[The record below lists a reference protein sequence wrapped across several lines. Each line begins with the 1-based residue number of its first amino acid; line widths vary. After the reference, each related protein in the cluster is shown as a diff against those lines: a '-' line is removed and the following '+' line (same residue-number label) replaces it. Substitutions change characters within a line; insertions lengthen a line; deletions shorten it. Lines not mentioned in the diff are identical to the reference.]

1 MIGGRTGPPI
11 DDAAPPSLGTRRV
24 RQTRQVPSLDLV
36 SSLPRPWDADEFVGA
51 FDDWAR
57 SRGLPLYPAQ
67 EEAVL
72 EIALEKHLVLSTPTG
87 TGKSLVAIAAH
98 AMALAQGR
106 RSYYTAPI
114 KALVSE
120 KFFDLVQVFGA
131 ENVGM
136 VTGDSSVNP
145 DAPIVCCTAEILANI
160 ALRNGADAEV
170 DSVVM
175 DEFHFYADSDR
186 GWAWQVPLLEL
197 TRARFVLM
205 SATLGDV
212 TAIASDLERRTG
224 REVAQVTGV
233 ARPVPLHYRY
243 AVVPAQELVEEL
255 LADGLA
261 PVYIVHF
268 SQAAAAER
276 AQALSSV
283 RVASRE
289 QRDAIAAAIGGFR
302 FSTGFGTTLSRLVRS
317 GIGVHHAGMLPR
329 YRRLVEQLAQQGLL
343 RVVCGTDTLGV
354 GINVPIRTVL
364 LTGLT
369 KFDGTRMRHLSA
381 REFHQVAGRAGRAGF
396 DTAGEVVAL
405 APEHEIENL
414 KAAAKAGSD
423 PKAQRKVVKKKAPT
437 GFVNWGPASF
447 ERLIVAEPEPLTS
460 SMRFTA
466 SMMLQ
471 ILSRPGADAPASD
484 PGSAFQAV
492 RALVT
497 DNHASAAQRAALAR
511 RAIAVYRTLRTA
523 GVVEQHG
530 GGFAGDARVT
540 LTVELQ
546 HDFALNQPLSPF
558 ALAALELLDRD
569 DPSYAL
575 DAISVIEATLDD
587 PRPILSQQQYR
598 ARGEAVAAMKSEG
611 LEYEERMELL
621 EDVTWPKPL
630 DELLEQAYET
640 FASTQP
646 WIRDFELSP
655 KSVVRDMYERAMTF
669 TEYVS
674 LYDLG
679 RSEGLVLRY
688 LSDAYRAARQTIPDE
703 AKTEDLRDLVEW
715 LGELVRQVDSSLLD
729 EWSALT
735 DPAAAAEQ
743 DAVVPPAPSD
753 VTTNERAFL
762 VLVRN
767 ELWRRVQLAAL
778 QRDDDLVALDPDAGW
793 PEALD
798 AYYDEH
804 DEMGTGPDARST
816 ARLVIARHLDRWQ
829 VRQIIDDPAGHHDW
843 GIDAI
848 VDLDAS
854 REAGVAIVRVAG
866 LRRL

>member
-1 MIGGRTGPPI
+1 M
-11 DDAAPPSLGTRRV
+11 
-24 RQTRQVPSLDLV
+24 RQTRQVPPIDLV
-36 SSLPRPWDADEFVGA
+36 SALPDPWDPDAFVGV

-57 SRGLPLYPAQ
+57 GRGLALYPAQ
-67 EEAVL
+67 EEAVIEL
-72 EIALEKHLVLSTPTG
+72 ALEKHLILSTPTG
-87 TGKSLVAIAAH
+87 TGKSLVAVAAH

-120 KFFDLVQVFGA
+120 KFFDLVHLFGA

-145 DAPIVCCTAEILANI
+145 DAPIVCCTAEILANT
-160 ALRNGADAEV
+160 ALRRGADAEV

-175 DEFHFYADSDR
+175 DEFHFYAEPDR

-197 TRARFVLM
+197 LRARFVLM

-212 TAIASDLERRTG
+212 TAIAADLERRTG
-224 REVAQVTGV
+224 REVARVTGV

-243 AVVPAQELVEEL
+243 AVTPVQELVEEL

-268 SQAAAAER
+268 SQAAAVER
-276 AQALSSV
+276 AQALASV
-283 RVASRE
+283 RVATRE
-289 QRDAIAAAIGGFR
+289 QRDAIAEAIGGFR
-302 FSTGFGTTLSRLVRS
+302 FTTGFGTTLSRLVRA

-369 KFDGTRMRHLSA
+369 KFDGTRMRHLTA
-381 REFHQVAGRAGRAGF
+381 REFHQIAGRAGRAGF
-396 DTAGEVVAL
+396 DTEGEVVAL
-405 APEHEIENL
+405 APEHEIENA
-414 KAAAKAGSD
+414 KAFAKAGSD
-423 PKAQRKVVKKKAPT
+423 PKAQRKVVKKKAPA

-447 ERLIVAEPEPLTS
+447 EKLIAAEPEALAS

-466 SMMLQ
+466 AMMLQ
-471 ILSRPGADAPASD
+471 ILSRPGADAPASE
-484 PGSAFQAV
+484 PGSAFRAV

-497 DNHASAAQRAALAR
+497 DNHSTPAQRAALAR

-523 GVVEQHG
+523 GVVEQTG
-530 GGFAGDARVT
+530 GGFDGSARVR

-546 HDFALNQPLSPF
+546 QDFALNQPLSPF

-569 DPSYAL
+569 DPAYAL

-587 PRPILSQQQYR
+587 PRPILSQQQFR
-598 ARGEAVAAMKSEG
+598 ARGEAVAAMKAEG
-611 LEYEERMELL
+611 IEYDERMELL
-621 EDVTWPKPL
+621 EEVTWPRPL
-630 DELLEQAYET
+630 ADLLEQAYET

-646 WIRDFELSP
+646 WVRDFELSP

-669 TEYVS
+669 AEYVS
-674 LYDLG
+674 FYELG

-703 AKTEDLRDLVEW
+703 AKTEELRDIVEW

-729 EWSALT
+729 EWAALT
-735 DPAAAAEQ
+735 DPAVAAAAPQREI
-743 DAVVPPAPSD
+743 APPAPAD
-753 VTTNERAFL
+753 ITTNERAFL

-767 ELWRRVQLAAL
+767 ELWRRVHLAAL
-778 QRDDDLVALDPDAGW
+778 QRDEELIALDPGAGW
-793 PEALD
+793 PDALD

-804 DEMGTGPDARST
+804 DTIGTGPDARSA
-816 ARLVIARHLDRWQ
+816 ARLVIERHPDHWD
-829 VRQIIDDPAGHHDW
+829 VRQIVDDPAGHHDW
-843 GIDAI
+843 GIEAV
-848 VDLDAS
+848 VDLVAS
-854 REAGVAIVRVAG
+854 REAGSAVVRVAG